1 LSKLISKAWL
11 AWTRANRS
19 VDNAVRYANCFGG
32 ARGLLLYALC
42 RILRSYRGRV
52 VETRVAGTDIRLL
65 VRLGTSDI
73 SVFNGI
79 YCWREYDWDFR
90 SPPRVIVDAGAYT
103 GLSSVFFA
111 MRYPESQIIA
121 IEPSDSNFEVLVRN
135 SERFKNIKPVHAAL
149 WAQSGWLTL
158 ADPGRGAW
166 GLQVREK
173 RDMIHDSNERIGDNA
188 SQLVRAI
195 TLSDVIRDYKI
206 HRIDLLKLDIE
217 GSEKEVFSDC
227 DSWIEQVD
235 SILMELHDRFKT
247 GCSRSFFKAIDE
259 FPIESWR
266 GENVLVMRSGSPLRP
281 SGVMEHQSI
290 R

>member
-1 LSKLISKAWL
+1 LSKLVSKVWL
-11 AWTRANRS
+11 GWTRADRS

-32 ARGLLLYALC
+32 TRGLFFYFLS
-42 RILRSYRGRV
+42 RIFRAYRGRLI
-52 VETRVAGTDIRLL
+52 ETRVAGTDIRLL
-65 VRLGTSDI
+65 VRLGTSDV

-79 YCWREYDWDFR
+79 YCWREYDWEFQK
-90 SPPRVIVDAGAYT
+90 PPRVIVDAGAYT

-149 WAQSGWLTL
+149 WVQPGWLTV

-166 GLQVREK
+166 GLQVKEN
-173 RDMIHDSNERIGDNA
+173 RDMTDHCSERLSDN
-188 SQLVRAI
+188 SGQLVRAI
-195 TLSDVIRDYKI
+195 TLSDILRDYGI
-206 HRIDLLKLDIE
+206 NRIDLLKLDIE
-217 GSEKEVFSDC
+217 GSERELFSDYEH
-227 DSWIEQVD
+227 WIGQVD
-235 SILMELHDRFKT
+235 SIIMELHDRFRA

-266 GENVLVMRSGSPLRP
+266 GENVLVMRNSPA
-281 SGVMEHQSI
+281 
-290 R
+290 